1 MVSTLSQRLQ
11 EVRTLLGLSA
21 HEMAAR
27 VGLRDRKS
35 WERYERGET
44 GPKAEVLTELADL
57 GIDCHW
63 ILTGEGA
70 MLRAGTEG
78 LTTLP
83 RIKSAGPG
91 RPRRRVAAK
100 AGDPLGSE
108 GRPVMPS
115 LLSESSS
122 NGLVTPPSSAPEPS
136 PDEGSLSP
144 EESQDLAIRR
154 AFVRDETLLAMLIEG
169 IVSMH
174 EEEGLTLTP
183 RELGRHTARIYA
195 DLVRAYALPEE
206 RIVGVRALLYQ
217 LRASLAPGSSGLI
230 SPPPPLPSPSTEPE
244 T

>member
-1 MVSTLSQRLQ
+1 MASTLSQRLQ

-91 RPRRRVAAK
+91 RPRRRVTAK
-100 AGDPLGSE
+100 SGDILGSE
-108 GRPVMPS
+108 GVSVTPT

-122 NGLVTPPSSAPEPS
+122 
-136 PDEGSLSP
+136 GSLSSRP
-144 EESQDLAIRR
+144 ISPPAPLAGDGPLSAEELQDLAIRR
-154 AFVRDETLLAMLIEG
+154 AFVRDETLLAMIIEG

-174 EEEGLTLTP
+174 EEEGLRLTP

-195 DLVRAYALPEE
+195 DLVRAYALSEE

-230 SPPPPLPSPSTEPE
+230 SPPPPLPTPSTEPE
-244 T
+244 I